1 MKKKGKLTL
10 LLKYHFQHNKVLIF
24 LNIILFGILMI
35 TLNVNV
41 FNVAYNFKVGD
52 IAPFNI
58 VSPKDMSYIDTEAT
72 NREAERVKS
81 EVVPIFNLDMRTY
94 ESKEILLEEIKGI
107 INDASLFRKDK
118 IEKLEGLL
126 RPLLEEKE
134 LLPFDYDNLLA
145 FGKLPDFFERVKSQ
159 LYQLYLNGIYKPVG
173 DEYDINELVNKVVHV
188 RVMDNSDQGNRV
200 KRDFRKLDK
209 LLLSDMSYVEYFSFM
224 RKKLGLDKMESRRD
238 LILIDLLYLL
248 SEDNLYINTH
258 FTQEEIANRLKKIK
272 PIKKNIK
279 ESEVIVRTGDRIDQE
294 TLDKIKELRG
304 FQRKNLLKKT
314 VFTLFLSLFF
324 ILIVTI
330 SLRIGFPDL
339 FYDLKKMT
347 LIYIFVIFNCFLI
360 YVFFNLLS
368 TLSFPL
374 GILFPIGFTVYIL
387 SITMN
392 RQVAFLMNVLVSF
405 LYLIFLVVYRTDT
418 LYSLLYIF
426 AVGTIMNLLTSNI
439 IRRDQIIQSSLYSI
453 FPYLIFTF
461 IYLFYFPNY
470 LEDQERGL
478 AFLWSALNP
487 VLSAVMSIGLIPVFE
502 RVFNMVT
509 PFRLMELSNLS
520 NKILS
525 DMHLLAPGT
534 YHHSILVSHLVEAA
548 CKEIGAN
555 YLLGR
560 VGSLYH
566 DIGKLSNPKYFA
578 ENMEF
583 GGYSIHEEI
592 SPQFSASILKKHV
605 LEGVRMATDMILPEE
620 VKNFIPEHHG
630 TSMMEF
636 FYIKAQEMQKEKAAL
651 ENIPESE
658 LPEIDITS
666 FRYGGP
672 KPRSKETSILMLA
685 DGVEAGVRSLPSKRY
700 DLIEN
705 KVTQIINNKL
715 NQGELSESPLNLQDI
730 KKIEI
735 VFKKLMFA
743 YYHVR
748 PSYPSDKEPRG
759 EDEYASQY

>member
-374 GILFPIGFTVYIL
+374 GIL
-387 SITMN
+387 
-392 RQVAFLMNVLVSF
+392 
-405 LYLIFLVVYRTDT
+405 
-418 LYSLLYIF
+418 
-426 AVGTIMNLLTSNI
+426 
-439 IRRDQIIQSSLYSI
+439 
-453 FPYLIFTF
+453 
-461 IYLFYFPNY
+461 
-470 LEDQERGL
+470 
-478 AFLWSALNP
+478 
-487 VLSAVMSIGLIPVFE
+487 
-502 RVFNMVT
+502 
-509 PFRLMELSNLS
+509 
-520 NKILS
+520 
-525 DMHLLAPGT
+525 
-534 YHHSILVSHLVEAA
+534 
-548 CKEIGAN
+548 
-555 YLLGR
+555 
-560 VGSLYH
+560 
-566 DIGKLSNPKYFA
+566 
-578 ENMEF
+578 
-583 GGYSIHEEI
+583 
-592 SPQFSASILKKHV
+592 
-605 LEGVRMATDMILPEE
+605 
-620 VKNFIPEHHG
+620 
-630 TSMMEF
+630 
-636 FYIKAQEMQKEKAAL
+636 
-651 ENIPESE
+651 
-658 LPEIDITS
+658 
-666 FRYGGP
+666 
-672 KPRSKETSILMLA
+672 
-685 DGVEAGVRSLPSKRY
+685 
-700 DLIEN
+700 
-705 KVTQIINNKL
+705 
-715 NQGELSESPLNLQDI
+715 
-730 KKIEI
+730 
-735 VFKKLMFA
+735 
-743 YYHVR
+743 
-748 PSYPSDKEPRG
+748 
-759 EDEYASQY
+759 